1 MEFAKYASDIQ
12 EVLDLTDA
20 DGMENLVRNIV
31 KYIIVE
37 NRNKINWLAH
47 ELLADVIPN
56 ENIIE
61 IFDTE

>member
-1 MEFAKYASDIQ
+1 MKFAKYASDIQ
-12 EVLDLTDA
+12 EVLDLTNT
-20 DGMENLVRNIV
+20 DGMENFVRNTV

-61 IFDTE
+61 IFDIE